1 MPLFGGDG
9 IGRFAVLHSGIGG
22 LRFGRLL
29 HCSGIPGLYG
39 CGLLGFRLGVRR
51 IAEDE

>member
-9 IGRFAVLHSGIGG
+9 TGRFAVLRSGFGG

-29 HCSGIPGLYG
+29 RASHFLGLDGRGITLVPITA
-39 CGLLGFRLGVRR
+39 VPQQN
-51 IAEDE
+51 